1 MCLVGQIKL
10 VLLALGD
17 LESFVSWKFTEAQ
30 YILHFLLTD
39 TPGTDC
45 RSSEREVYHDN
56 LRQQN
61 VNDSNS
67 KMFVLDTVTYK
78 GSP

>member
-1 MCLVGQIKL
+1 MYLVVQLKL

-17 LESFVSWKFTEAQ
+17 LESFVSLKFTEAQ

-45 RSSEREVYHDN
+45 KSTEGEVCHDN
-56 LRQQN
+56 VR
-61 VNDSNS
+61 
-67 KMFVLDTVTYK
+67 
-78 GSP
+78 

>member
-1 MCLVGQIKL
+1 VFGSSGKL

-45 RSSEREVYHDN
+45 KISEREVYYDN
-56 LRQQN
+56 
-61 VNDSNS
+61 
-67 KMFVLDTVTYK
+67 
-78 GSP
+78 

>member
-1 MCLVGQIKL
+1 MCLVVQLKL

-30 YILHFLLTD
+30 YILQFLLSD

-45 RSSEREVYHDN
+45 KSSEREVYHDN
-56 LRQQN
+56 LWQQN
-61 VNDSNS
+61 VDSNS
-67 KMFVLDTVTYK
+67 KMLVLALSCK
-78 GSP
+78 